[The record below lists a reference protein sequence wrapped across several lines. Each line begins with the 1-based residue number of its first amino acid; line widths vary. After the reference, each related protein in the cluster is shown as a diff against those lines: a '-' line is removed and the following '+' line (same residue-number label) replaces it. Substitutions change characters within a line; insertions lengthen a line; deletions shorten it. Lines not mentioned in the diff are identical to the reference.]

1 MAICIYCKKQYF
13 NYDSDAGTFKEMFC
27 SEVCESENEKAI
39 ENSLTYTKDN
49 QSLELTGEGRAASD
63 RPE

>member
-39 ENSLTYTKDN
+39 ENSLIYTKYN
-49 QSLELTGEGRAASD
+49 KP
-63 RPE
+63 PEPTAGYQADT